1 MACVV
6 LYSPAVDVMQNLA
19 VMRSINLRP
28 CCVTE
33 ETMSHIASF
42 VTLCLTR
49 PRILIF
55 TLGNYTT
62 LVVNKCTITQRE
74 TATMASHL
82 VKRIISNL
90 ATSCLH
96 LIFGRLSTSTS

>member
-1 MACVV
+1 MYTNVAMACVV
-6 LYSPAVDVMQNLA
+6 LYSPAVAAMQNCA

-33 ETMSHIASF
+33 ETVSHIASF

-49 PRILIF
+49 PQILIF

-62 LVVNKCTITQRE
+62 IVEVMSNVAYKSGAHCLSFVTQCSVV
-74 TATMASHL
+74 A
-82 VKRIISNL
+82 KRSFHNWQ
-90 ATSCLH
+90 A
-96 LIFGRLSTSTS
+96 

>member
-6 LYSPAVDVMQNLA
+6 LYSPPVAAMQNCA

-33 ETMSHIASF
+33 KTMSHIASF
-42 VTLCLTR
+42 VTLYLSR

-55 TLGNYTT
+55 TL
-62 LVVNKCTITQRE
+62 VNKCTITQRGA
-74 TATMASHL
+74 ATMAMASLL